1 MQTITTTTNSLKEIT
16 SNQTL
21 VREDKIIEVNLIRK
35 DINTRDVIIPIII
48 LTMLTQDNLI
58 EPMEKIREDNTI
70 MKIKMKAILKAT
82 MEDQEHKVA
91 HNKRL
96 IINLEIKARII
107 KGIKS
112 DLEEIKVIMITMN
125 IREFPLSTARLRH

>member
-1 MQTITTTTNSLKEIT
+1 
-16 SNQTL
+16 
-21 VREDKIIEVNLIRK
+21 
-35 DINTRDVIIPIII
+35 
-48 LTMLTQDNLI
+48 MLTQDNLI
-58 EPMEKIREDNTI
+58 ELMEKAREDNTI
-70 MKIKMKAILKAT
+70 MKIKMKTILKAT

-96 IINLEIKARII
+96 ITNLEIKVRII